1 MKTETPQLYS
11 LLPCDTVYM
20 AHKRESFKDII
31 ACPLDELTKR
41 IRKNGAIEK
50 HVIIKGK
57 VYNVLSEKIM
67 KQEIKYDAIFVLKY
81 THKEVV

>member
-1 MKTETPQLYS
+1 MYS

-57 VYNVLSEKIM
+57 VYNVLTEKIM

-81 THKEVV
+81 THKDVV

>member
-1 MKTETPQLYS
+1 
-11 LLPCDTVYM
+11 M

-41 IRKNGAIEK
+41 IRKNCAIEK

-67 KQEIKYDAIFVLKY
+67 KQEIKYDATFVLKY